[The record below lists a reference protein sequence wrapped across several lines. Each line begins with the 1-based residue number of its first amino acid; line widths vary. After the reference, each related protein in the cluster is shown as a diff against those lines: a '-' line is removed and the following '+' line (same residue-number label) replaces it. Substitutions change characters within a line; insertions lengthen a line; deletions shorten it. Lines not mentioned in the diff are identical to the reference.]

1 MLDRLIKMA
10 DVVEMAEMEVVDLRN
25 ADEADAEDLDTRAL
39 VRLYLV
45 R

>member
-1 MLDRLIKMA
+1 MDRLIKMA
-10 DVVEMAEMEVVDLRN
+10 DVIEMEVVDLRN